1 MSGWGLVTTLT
12 CLVTSYSGFVII
24 RLFLGI
30 TEAGLYPGSYFIL
43 SMWYTPKELATRMA
57 IFYGANTAA
66 GAFGGVIAYGVGNLD
81 GAHGWRA
88 WKWLFLIE
96 GLITIVAGLCC
107 FWFLP

>member
-1 MSGWGLVTTLT
+1 
-12 CLVTSYSGFVII
+12 
-24 RLFLGI
+24 
-30 TEAGLYPGSYFIL
+30 
-43 SMWYTPKELATRMA
+43 MA

-96 GLITIVAGLCC
+96 GLITMAAGLMAALL
-107 FWFLP
+107 LP